1 MSFGRIGRRSPVLQ
15 GPRAAARLVSES
27 QNCGGRCVPERESL
41 RYTGVAMASTP
52 PSPPAAPTGVVNC
65 VAYERGQR
73 IGEVDL
79 EAIPETL
86 SRPDTF
92 IWIGLFEPSEDLIRT
107 VQQRFGLH
115 DLAVE
120 DALHGHQR
128 PKLERYGD
136 SLFVVL
142 RTMHVVGQTERS
154 EIGETHLFVGRRY
167 VVTVRHGSVLS
178 HVGLR
183 ARCEAMPHLLAKGPG
198 FVLYALLDFVVDQ
211 FFPIVNALEDD
222 LEDIESKVFA
232 EQADRDTTQRIYWM
246 KREVMQVKR
255 SVGPL
260 IDVCNRLMSFDL
272 DLVPEDTRLYFRDV
286 YDHVVRL
293 NEMLD
298 GLSQLTTTAL
308 EANLS
313 LISVSQS
320 DDTKR
325 LAAWAAIIAV
335 PTMLAGLWGMNFE
348 HMPELSWQVGYPL
361 ALGVMAAAC
370 GGLFA
375 AFKRSGWL

>member
-1 MSFGRIGRRSPVLQ
+1 
-15 GPRAAARLVSES
+15 
-27 QNCGGRCVPERESL
+27 
-41 RYTGVAMASTP
+41 
-52 PSPPAAPTGVVNC
+52 
-65 VAYERGQR
+65 
-73 IGEVDL
+73 
-79 EAIPETL
+79 
-86 SRPDTF
+86 
-92 IWIGLFEPSEDLIRT
+92 
-107 VQQRFGLH
+107 
-115 DLAVE
+115 
-120 DALHGHQR
+120 
-128 PKLERYGD
+128 
-136 SLFVVL
+136 
-142 RTMHVVGQTERS
+142 
-154 EIGETHLFVGRRY
+154 
-167 VVTVRHGSVLS
+167 
-178 HVGLR
+178 
-183 ARCEAMPHLLAKGPG
+183 MPHLLAKGPG

-348 HMPELSWQVGYPL
+348 HMPELSWEVGYPM